1 MLYQAHRGVG
11 TEYPENT
18 MSAFRAAV
26 EQGYALIELDPCFTL
41 DGQCAIL
48 HDRTLNRTCRQ
59 TNGAPLEEPLEIE
72 KITYAQALTY
82 DAGVAMDARFRG
94 TRIPLLSEALA
105 LGKATGVTIKLD
117 NKMQRFSAAQLH
129 ALFDLVEASGAK
141 TAFTCSQ
148 LDFAQKVLRR
158 FPQAE
163 IHYDGLVDA
172 ESLGALREMAPQNQ
186 LTAWLCLPSPETEWV
201 RVPRADAA
209 RCALVKQ
216 YAQLGLWI
224 LSTPAQLETARKLG
238 ADVIETPG
246 QLKPERDGRKTD

>member
-18 MSAFRAAV
+18 MPAFRAAV

-59 TNGAPLEEPLEIE
+59 ADGELLEAPLEIE

-117 NKMQRFSAAQLH
+117 NKMQRFSEAQLH